1 MAAARRRS
9 TKKGM
14 RRRTKSARR
23 AYSPLPSSKK
33 KISSL
38 ERSNKALRARLRRER
53 GGNPMPTG
61 PLKNEVIAYGAVAA
75 GGAASGWAA
84 SWLEEQFAKAG
95 IALPGGF
102 KPEWLVTAAFIALPA
117 FGYPKDSK
125 IKASMALASSGMA
138 AAQLSDYFR
147 SR

>member
-1 MAAARRRS
+1 MARGSKRS
-9 TKKGM
+9 TRKGQ
-14 RRRTKSARR
+14 RRKTRSSRE
-23 AYSPLPSSKK
+23 AYEPMPRSKK
-33 KISSL
+33 KIASL

-53 GGNPMPTG
+53 GGNPMPHG
-61 PLKNEVIAYGAVAA
+61 PLKSELIAYGAVAA
-75 GGAASGWAA
+75 GGAASGWAS
-84 SWLEEQFAKAG
+84 SWLEEQFAKQG